1 MNTSRKGRSD
11 NVSSQEADGAALL
24 SRIRELSFVQNELVL
39 YLDTHPDCRAALDY
53 YERVCDELGTLMEQ
67 YQTAHAPII
76 AAGGDNSDGWA
87 WVKHAWPWQSGHTG
101 GGK

>member
-1 MNTSRKGRSD
+1 MNGSRNGK
-11 NVSSQEADGAALL
+11 ADGKTEGAALL
-24 SRIRELSFVQNELVL
+24 SRVMQLSFVQSELEL

-53 YERVCDELGTLMEQ
+53 YERVSDELGTLMEQ
-67 YQTAHAPII
+67 YQTAHGPII

-87 WVKHAWPWQSGHTG
+87 WVKHGWPWQNGAMG

>member
-1 MNTSRKGRSD
+1 MNGSRKD
-11 NVSSQEADGAALL
+11 KEKDAVLL
-24 SRIRELSFVQNELVL
+24 SRIMERSFVQQELEL

-67 YQTAHAPII
+67 YQTAYGPII
-76 AAGGDNSDGWA
+76 AAGGDNTDGWA
-87 WVKHAWPWQSGHTG
+87 WVKHSWPWQNEHTG